1 VAWRAAEI
9 QGTEALLARSG
20 RPRLTAA
27 GLLHAAMV
35 LGLVLWCALAVPLL
49 MQAGKGGGAVSLTIA
64 GRLVAAE
71 QAHALFALDEGVLAV
86 SDRAW
91 SAQAAQ
97 LGHDGP
103 IQPYLHAPLIAWLAV
118 PLALLDAMQ
127 AKLALLALGFA
138 ATALTLLVAAR
149 SWAPDLT
156 RPGGALA
163 LAAGVLLSW
172 PLAAEVMDLTLEPI
186 ALLAAVIAI
195 AAAQSG
201 RSAIAGPALAAAA
214 ALTLT
219 PAILVLY
226 WIATRRF
233 ACVLWFLGASAA
245 LLAVGLC
252 VAGPEA
258 HLQWLARMQE
268 LAGVIVPSPYN
279 GSLAGLLF
287 GATYEG
293 PRVTESGVALQ
304 TLPGWIGAVTLASG
318 VVGAAWCLLDA
329 SKARRRPAADAAGQ
343 VALLLVALMTAPA
356 AWAHSFLILAV
367 AGVIWLRLSGATL
380 PAVGLMILIAVAI
393 SQPIAIATALAISEG
408 WRAWLTGSASFA
420 ALAMIALLLTARRR
434 YFLAD

>member
-1 VAWRAAEI
+1 MAWRAAEI
-9 QGTEALLARSG
+9 QGTDALLARSG

-27 GLLHAAMV
+27 GLLHAAVV
-35 LGLVLWCALAVPLL
+35 LGLALWCALAVPLL
-49 MQAGKGGGAVSLTIA
+49 MQVGKGGGAISLTIA

-71 QAHALFALDEGVLAV
+71 QAHALYALDDGALTV
-86 SDRAW
+86 SHPAW
-91 SAQAAQ
+91 SEQAAE
-97 LGHDGP
+97 LGYDGR
-103 IQPYLHAPLIAWLAV
+103 IQPYLHPPLVAWLAA
-118 PLALLDAMQ
+118 PLTLTDLMQ
-127 AKLALLALGFA
+127 AKLALLALGLVSV
-138 ATALTLLVAAR
+138 ALTLLVAVR

-156 RPGGALA
+156 RSGGALA

-172 PLAAEVMDLTLEPI
+172 PLAAEIMALTLQPL

-195 AAAQSG
+195 AAAQNG
-201 RSAIAGPALAAAA
+201 RPAIAGPALAAAA

-226 WIATRRF
+226 WVATRRF

-245 LLAVGLC
+245 LFAVGLG
-252 VAGPEA
+252 VAGPDA

-268 LAGVIVPSPYN
+268 LAGAIVPSQHN
-279 GSLAGLLF
+279 GSLAGLLI
-287 GATYEG
+287 GLAQDG
-293 PRVTESGVALQ
+293 PRVTESGPALHA
-304 TLPGWIGAVTLASG
+304 LPGWIGAVTLATG

-343 VALLLVALMTAPA
+343 VALLVVALMTAPV

-380 PAVGLMILIAVAI
+380 PAVGLMILIAVAV
-393 SQPIAIATALAISEG
+393 SQPVAIAAALTTSDG
-408 WRAWLTGSASFA
+408 WQPWVTGFESFA
-420 ALAMIALLLTARRR
+420 ALALIALLLTARRR